1 MAHTSLAANEWLRV
15 PPEGKPAKHPF
26 TTDWGHNKWRI
37 FPRRYAEWLER
48 KGHRIS
54 SASWVGTKRLWI
66 WKTLAATGKKLLS
79 CGSPRLEGAS
89 QIGSLPWPR
98 STSRQHHKVKESVFC
113 LYLQC
118 AAKVCADLQD
128 FQAASGTP
136 SSGNWVD
143 EIAAKASHVQ
153 RTGE

>member
-48 KGHRIS
+48 KGHRTS

-79 CGSPRLEGAS
+79 CGSPRLEGTW

-98 STSRQHHKVKESVFC
+98 STSRYTLRGRGACLLSVP
-113 LYLQC
+113 YGD
-118 AAKVCADLQD
+118 AV
-128 FQAASGTP
+128 P
-136 SSGNWVD
+136 SSVRQNLCGPP
-143 EIAAKASHVQ
+143 ALSS
-153 RTGE
+153 RTAYTKLRQLGG